1 LIKRKKAGSAKKQFW
16 RAMDRRS
23 FAYGLHCKESN
34 LDHQRPIKESA
45 LSKIALAAAPP
56 MEPTGTVTPNDQ

>member
-1 LIKRKKAGSAKKQFW
+1 
-16 RAMDRRS
+16 MDRRS

-34 LDHQRPIKESA
+34 LDHQRPIKECA
-45 LSKIALAAAPP
+45 LSKIAIAAAPP